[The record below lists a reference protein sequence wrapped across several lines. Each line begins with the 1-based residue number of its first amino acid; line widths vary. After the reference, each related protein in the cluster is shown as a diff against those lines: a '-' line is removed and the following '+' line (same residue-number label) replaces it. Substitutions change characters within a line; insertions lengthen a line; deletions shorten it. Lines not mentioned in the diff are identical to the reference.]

1 MAIRERLSGNEAI
14 AYAMKQ
20 INPDVMGAFPITP
33 STEIPQYFA
42 AYVDNGE
49 VDTEFIAVESEHS
62 AMSTC
67 IGAEAAGARA
77 VSATSSC
84 GLCYMT
90 EMLYIAASD
99 RLPITLAVSCR
110 ALSGPININNDHSD
124 AMGVRDAGWIMLFAE
139 TNQEAYDNYLMAMR
153 IAESVNLPIMI
164 CQDGFITSHA
174 IENIDLVETE
184 EVKKF
189 VGERPLDHYLLKED
203 ETMAVGAYATPVY
216 YMEAKRA
223 QAQAMID
230 AKDSILK
237 ISKEFGDLTGRYYDL
252 IEKYQMDDAEVAVVM
267 IGSSAGTAKD
277 TINEMREAGH
287 KVGLIKIRAFRP
299 FPCEEIVEAVK
310 GLKAVAIMDK
320 DDSFNGHCGPMYAE
334 VCAALVSAGVSV
346 KAINYIYGLG
356 GRDVKVSS
364 IEKVFGELEE
374 IAKTGNVGETYR
386 YLEVRE

>member
-14 AYAMKQ
+14 AFAMKQ

-42 AYVDNGE
+42 SYVDNGE

-184 EVKKF
+184 DVKKF

-230 AKDSILK
+230 AKDSINK

-252 IEKYQMDDAEVAVVM
+252 IEKYEMDDAEVAVVM

-277 TINEMREAGH
+277 TINEMRQAGH
-287 KVGLIKIRAFRP
+287 KVGLVKIRAFRP
-299 FPCEEIVEAVK
+299 FPGEEIVDAIK

-364 IEKVFGELEE
+364 IEKVFGELEK
-374 IAKTGNVGETYR
+374 IAETGNVGETYR

>member
-14 AYAMKQ
+14 AFAMKQ

-42 AYVDNGE
+42 SYVDNGE

-174 IENIDLVETE
+174 IENIELVETE

-189 VGERPLDHYLLKED
+189 VGERPLDHYLLNPD
-203 ETMAVGAYATPVY
+203 EKLAVGAYATPVY

-230 AKDSILK
+230 AKDSINK
-237 ISKEFGDLTGRYYDL
+237 ISKEFGDLTGRYYGL
-252 IEKYQMDDAEVAVVM
+252 IEKYNMEDADVAVIM
-267 IGSSAGTAKD
+267 IGSSAGTAKE
-277 TINEMREAGH
+277 TINNMKAAGH
-287 KVGLIKIRAFRP
+287 KVGLIKVRAFRP
-299 FPCEEIVEAVK
+299 FPCAEIVEAIK
-310 GLKAVAIMDK
+310 GLKAVAVMDK

-334 VCAALVSAGVSV
+334 VCAALVSAGVSI
-346 KAINYIYGLG
+346 KIINYIYGLG

-364 IEKVFGELEE
+364 IEKVFNELEE